1 MPRVRLRT
9 IGAATVVMTVLSGCS
24 GNPQQTPPPSAAPR
38 SGSVWVADEGHDSIT
53 VIDAATNAVAMTL
66 NGIKGPHNIQVGR
79 DGAVVYA
86 VSSAG
91 VVVTIDPTTYRV
103 SATAPTGA
111 QPAHVI
117 EAPNGKVYVTNSG
130 DGTVS
135 VYQTPGLSPA
145 GLIRLDG
152 MPHGL
157 RPAAG
162 GSVIVVANTMDG
174 AVDLIN
180 PATDTYEG
188 AVPVGTS
195 PAQVAVSSDGT
206 YAYTGINDPPS
217 IVKVDLAQRKVVGSA
232 KVPNPPVQLYLT
244 PDETQVVS
252 ADQGKKDAQGHTL
265 SVIDTKDMT
274 TRGTVTTGAG
284 PHGVVIDTS
293 GDWAWVTNSY
303 DNTVTAVDLATL
315 TAMTPIPV
323 GTQPSGISYSPKP
336 PATAPADV
344 GTLDIPTPSTSPSQ
358 TSQPGDAHAGHH

>member
-1 MPRVRLRT
+1 MPRVGLRT
-9 IGAATVVMTVLSGCS
+9 IGAATIVLTVLSGCS
-24 GNPQQTPPPSAAPR
+24 GKPQQATAPAAAPR

-53 VIDAATNAVAMTL
+53 VIDAATNAVTMTL
-66 NGIKGPHNIQVGR
+66 TGITAPHNIQVAR

-91 VVVTIDPTTYRV
+91 VVVAIDPTTYRV

-117 EAPNGKVYVTNSG
+117 EAANGKVYVTNSG

-135 VYQTPGLSPA
+135 VYQAPGLSPA

-174 AVDLIN
+174 ALDLIN
-180 PATDTYEG
+180 PTTDTYEG

-195 PAQVAVSSDGT
+195 PAQVAVTADGK
-206 YAYTGINDPPS
+206 YAYTGISDPAS

-232 KVPNPPVQLYLT
+232 AVPNPPVQLYLT
-244 PDETQVVS
+244 PDESQVVS
-252 ADQGKKDAQGHTL
+252 ADQGKKDDQGHTL
-265 SVIDTKDMT
+265 SVIDTKDMS

-284 PHGVVIDTS
+284 PHGVVIDAS

-315 TAMTPIPV
+315 TAMAPIPV
-323 GTQPSGISYSPKP
+323 GTQPSGISYSPKS
-336 PATAPADV
+336 PAAAPANV
-344 GTLDIPTPSTSPSQ
+344 GTLDIPTPSASPTQ
-358 TSQPGDAHAGHH
+358 TSQPDEHAGHH

>member
-1 MPRVRLRT
+1 MSRARLRKL
-9 IGAATVVMTVLSGCS
+9 GAITAVLGVLSGCS
-24 GNPQQTPPPSAAPR
+24 GNPQNPPAPSKTPR
-38 SGSVWVADEGHDSIT
+38 SGSVWVADEGRDNIT

-66 NGIKGPHNIQVGR
+66 NGIKAPHNIQVGR
-79 DGAVVYA
+79 DGDVVYA

-91 VVVTIDPTTYRV
+91 VVVAINRATYQV
-103 SATAPTGA
+103 TATALTGEH
-111 QPAHVI
+111 PAHVI

-145 GLIRLDG
+145 GRIALDG

-174 AVDLIN
+174 ALDLID
-180 PATDTYEG
+180 PTTDTYVG
-188 AVPVGTS
+188 AIPVGS
-195 PAQVAVSSDGT
+195 GPAQVAVSADGK
-206 YAYTGINDPPS
+206 YAYTGISEPPS
-217 IVKVDLAQRKVVGSA
+217 VVKVDLAQRKVVGSA
-232 KVPNPPVQLYLT
+232 AVPNSPVQLYLT
-244 PDETQVVS
+244 PDETEVVS

-265 SVIDTKDMT
+265 SVIDTKSMS

-315 TAMTPIPV
+315 TAMTPIPI
-323 GTQPSGISYSPKP
+323 GTQPSGISYSPRP
-336 PATAPADV
+336 PATAPTNLA
-344 GTLDIPTPSTSPSQ
+344 TLDIPTPSAAPTPA
-358 TSQPGDAHAGHH
+358 SQPDEHSGHH